1 MLDPGEGGDDLVRAA
16 CAGDESAFRVLYRS
30 VAPGLVRYLRVLV
43 AEDAE
48 DVASETWLQVA
59 RDVGRFSGGLDG
71 FRGWVATI
79 GRNRA
84 LDHLRRARRRPV
96 RVVSVEDTGLDWAG
110 WPDAGE
116 SAMESLGTEAALELI
131 ASLPRDQAEAV
142 LLRVVLGLDAT
153 AAARVL
159 GKRAGAV
166 RTAAYRGLRTL
177 AKRLAPETP
186 ETSANTVE
194 KPGRDRGV
202 THLRAAALRE
212 VR

>member
-16 CAGDESAFRVLYRS
+16 CSGDEGAFRVLYRS

-59 RDVGRFSGGLDG
+59 RDVGRFSGGLEG

-79 GRNRA
+79 GRHRA

-96 RVVSVEDTGLDWAG
+96 SVVSVEDTGMDWAG

-116 SAMESLGTEAALELI
+116 SAMEALGTEAALELI

-177 AKRLAPETP
+177 ATRLAPDAP
-186 ETSANTVE
+186 ETGANTAG